1 MGENELGA
9 FLRARREAVTPAE
22 VGLVGGPRRRTPG
35 LRRGEL
41 ATIAGISVEYLTR
54 LEQGR
59 DRRPSPEIL
68 AALADSLRLTSDERV
83 HVHRLVKAV
92 TGGACQG
99 SAPPAGVARPTVLAL
114 LDRLGTTPALV
125 RNGPGDLLACTAG
138 YRRLAEP
145 LGLLDAEPAN
155 LARFVFTD
163 GRARSVF
170 PEWERIADAQAADL
184 RAATALG
191 DSHAGRLA
199 EELSIAAGVRFSS
212 RFQSSAALPAR
223 VGVERW
229 AHPAVGEL
237 TLAYESL
244 ELPDAEE
251 QRLLVYLPADE
262 QTTAALEVLTRPAA
276 AS

>member
-9 FLRARREAVTPAE
+9 FLRARREAISPAE
-22 VGLVGGPRRRTPG
+22 VGLAGSARRRTPG

-99 SAPPAGVARPTVLAL
+99 SAPPARVARPTVRTL
-114 LDRLGTTPALV
+114 LDRLDSTPALV
-125 RNGPGDLLACTAG
+125 LNRPGDLLACTTG
-138 YRRLAEP
+138 YRRLAGP
-145 LGLLDAEPAN
+145 VGLLDAEPAN

-163 GRARSVF
+163 ARAQAVF
-170 PEWERIADAQAADL
+170 PEWSRVADAQAADL

-199 EELSIAAGVRFSS
+199 EELSIAAGVSFSS

-229 AHPAVGEL
+229 VHPAAGEL
-237 TLAYESL
+237 VLAYESL
-244 ELPDAEE
+244 ELPDADE
-251 QRLLVYLPADE
+251 QRLVVYLPADE
-262 QTTAALEVLTRPAA
+262 QTASALELLTRHKAV
-276 AS
+276 S